1 MRKIFYAIVFVL
13 GAQAAVL
20 AQNNNDAAISAILNT
35 MPAQNAAQL
44 TKSMDAITALG
55 EDGITAMILWFKEKG
70 DNTALEYAIGG
81 YTYYVMQPGK
91 EAQRAIAVH
100 AYCNALDKVAG
111 NVNKQFIIKQ
121 LQQMGN
127 DDAVPALKKYLSD
140 AELSGAAARALL
152 QINTAA
158 AKAAL
163 AGDDK
168 DTKVV
173 IFSPANQ
180 GIQTKIAQLYAAV
193 KKQGSASLPLLQKAM
208 KDDNAQYR
216 QAALWYAKKFQ
227 TPPTNK
233 QWLALLPSLTP
244 AAQVQVIDFVAASKD
259 GATLPSFT
267 GLLKN
272 NNEDVRLAAIAAA
285 GKVGNEKALPAL
297 LNVMKTGSAEDVA
310 AVKNAILIMKGDG
323 VMPAVVNAFTGMPP
337 GAKAALLDVIAA
349 RRYDKAMTLVIA
361 QLQGDDLVTGKAA
374 GNALP
379 AIAEE
384 KDLPGLFDLL
394 DKGKERYAPFV
405 QDAIIAASS
414 GITDTAARTA
424 MIVAAM
430 DKAGAGKKYLYLKL
444 LAAAGGRSALAL
456 IQTNYQ
462 NGDGQ
467 MQNAAIEALSTS
479 KEANAARMLL
489 QVVQQSAGET
499 QVKALNAYLT
509 VIKEASFP
517 ADEKLLMLKEA
528 MPFAHDNG
536 QQADIM
542 AQVGDCN
549 TFLALIYAGDFL
561 DNGMVQHEAAQAVMH
576 IALSHNEF
584 NGDIVKNLLT
594 KASVLLNDKDADY
607 ERQAIKRHLDN
618 MPAGEGFVSMF
629 NGKDLAGWKGLVENP
644 VARAKMPADTLAA
657 KQIEADKVMRDGWA
671 VKDGILVF
679 SGHGDNLC
687 TVKKYADFDMYV
699 DWKIKPE
706 GDAGIYLR
714 GSPQVQ
720 IWDTSRR
727 SVGAEVG
734 SGGLYNN
741 QKYQS
746 KPLVLADNAIGEW
759 NSFHIIMRDDKVTV
773 YLNGVLVT
781 DNVTLENYWDRGIPI
796 FPKEQIELQ
805 AHGNEIFYRDL
816 YIKEL
821 TAADPVVLSVQE
833 RKDGFTSLFDGANLD
848 QWTGDKS
855 GYRIDNDGS
864 ILVDT
869 TKGNP
874 GNMYT
879 TNEYS
884 NFILRFQFKLTPGA
898 NNGIGIRA
906 PLQGD
911 AAYVGMEIQVLDNE
925 DPKYKDLHVYQY
937 HGSVYGVIP
946 AKRGFLKPTGQWN
959 EEEIVAYG
967 PHIKVTLN
975 GEVILDGNIDE
986 ASKNGT
992 ADHRDH
998 PGLKRTTGH
1007 IGFLGHGDVVSFK
1020 NVRIKTL

>member
-1 MRKIFYAIVFVL
+1 MRKIFYAVVFML
-13 GAQAAVL
+13 GTQLAVFAQSS
-20 AQNNNDAAISAILNT
+20 NNAAISTILNS
-35 MPAQNAAQL
+35 MPAQTDAQL
-44 TKSMDAITALG
+44 TAGMQAITALG
-55 EDGITAMILWFKEKG
+55 GQGIVQMVTMLKNGG
-70 DNTALEYAIGG
+70 DNTALEYAIGS
-81 YTYYVMQPGK
+81 YAYYVTQPGK
-91 EAQRAIAVH
+91 EAQRTVAVQ
-100 AYCNALDKVAG
+100 AFCTALSKVQG
-111 NVNKQFIIKQ
+111 SVNKQFIIKQ
-121 LQQMGN
+121 LQQMGT
-127 DDAVPALKKYLSD
+127 DDAVPVLKNYLAD
-140 AELSGAAARALL
+140 ADLSGAAARALL
-152 QINTAA
+152 QIGTPA

-163 AGDDK
+163 QGDDK
-168 DTKVV
+168 DTKVIMYKPV
-173 IFSPANQ
+173 NAAGQ
-180 GIQTKIAQLYAAV
+180 VQDKTAQLYAAV
-193 KKQGSASLPLLQKAM
+193 KKQGSSSMPLLQKAM
-208 KDDNAQYR
+208 HDDNAQYR

-227 TPPTNK
+227 TPAGNK

-244 AAQVQVIDFVAASKD
+244 AAKVQVIDFVAASKD
-259 GATLPSFT
+259 AATLPAFT
-267 GLLKN
+267 ALLNNADKN
-272 NNEDVRLAAIAAA
+272 VRLAAIAAA
-285 GKVGNEKALPAL
+285 GKAGNEKALPAL
-297 LNVMKTGSAEDVA
+297 LNVMKTGDADEIA
-310 AVKNAILIMKGDG
+310 AVKNAILVMRGDG
-323 VMPAVVNAFTGMPP
+323 VMAAVAKAFPGMPS

-349 RRYDKAMTLVIA
+349 RRYDKAINLVVA

-379 AIAEE
+379 AIAGQE
-384 KDLPGLFDLL
+384 DLPALFDLL
-394 DKGKERYAPFV
+394 DKGQQRYAPFV
-405 QDAIIAASS
+405 QDAVIAASS
-414 GITDTAARTA
+414 GITDTAARTG
-424 MIVAAM
+424 MIIRAM
-430 DKAGAGKKYLYLKL
+430 DKAGGDRKYLYLKP
-444 LAAAGGRSALAL
+444 LAAAGGKTALA
-456 IQTNYQ
+456 IIASSCKKANC
-462 NGDGQ
+462 D
-467 MQNAAIEALSTS
+467 AAIDALATS
-479 KEANAARMLL
+479 KEANAARILL
-489 QVVQQSAGET
+489 AVVKENAQET
-499 QVKALNAYLT
+499 QTRALNAYIN
-509 VIKEASFP
+509 VIKNADFT

-528 MPFAHDNG
+528 MPFANTNA
-536 QQADIM
+536 QQEDIM
-542 AQVGDCN
+542 QQVGGCN
-549 TFLALIYAGDFL
+549 TLPALIYAGNFL
-561 DNGMVQHEAAQAVMH
+561 DNGMAKPQAAQAVMH
-576 IALSHNEF
+576 IALSHREF
-584 NGDIVKNLLT
+584 NGDIVRGLLT
-594 KASVLLNDKDADY
+594 KASSLLNDNDADY
-607 ERQAIKRHLDN
+607 ERQAIQKYLDN

-657 KQIEADKVMRDGWA
+657 KQAEADKVMREGWRVEDGML
-671 VKDGILVF
+671 IF
-679 SGHGDNLC
+679 TGHGENLC

-781 DNVTLENYWDRGIPI
+781 DNVTLENYWNRSIPI

-805 AHGNEIFYRDL
+805 AHGNEIFYRGL

-821 TAADPVVLSVQE
+821 TPADPVALSVQE
-833 RKDGFTSLFDGANLD
+833 RKDGFTPLFDGSNLD

-855 GYRIDNDGS
+855 GYRIDTDGS

-879 TNEYS
+879 KDEYS
-884 NFILRFQFKLTPGA
+884 NFVLRFQFKLTPGA

-911 AAYVGMEIQVLDNE
+911 AAYAGMEIQVLDNE

-959 EEEIVAYG
+959 EEEIVADG

-1020 NVRIKTL
+1020 NVRIKNL